1 MSSHDPS
8 DIQASSPPTSTK
20 EHKHKSIG
28 LSLRK
33 YIYFFYINLLSH
45 VELGVKNSVVSTYVS
60 EIDQRQFS
68 FLIDIIL

>member
-20 EHKHKSIG
+20 EHKSIG
-28 LSLRK
+28 LSLKK

-68 FLIDIIL
+68 FLVDVIL

>member
-28 LSLRK
+28 LSLKR

-45 VELGVKNSVVSTYVS
+45 VELGVKNSVVA
-60 EIDQRQFS
+60 IDASGNDQSQGF
-68 FLIDIIL
+68 FNQTP